1 MADYALAVDVSA
13 EVTAAISDDEGP
25 RVIPI
30 GDADQLTMPVT
41 VDAAGRL
48 LVGNA
53 AASRAGEADLRW
65 WQAQPADSTL
75 APDDAAEHVVSEAER
90 RVSQQLDG
98 RFAALVVTTPTA
110 FPADAGPLLVARLS
124 QRYGG
129 RRIDTRPAVC
139 AAAEFARQTGALTPD
154 SRVLV
159 VDWRAGRLD
168 LAVVEWR
175 EPQFEIVSPPF
186 SSESLPTGAMLT
198 AGLAQTD
205 PVTLRAAFAV
215 VLSGADSPVAA
226 ALLVGSSASR
236 DEVRNAIS
244 ASWPSARIATVAD
257 DAVVLGGAS
266 RAALLVLSPRES
278 PSDAPDVTAPV
289 VDDDV
294 QFTVYRPRSVHPEEW
309 RRLLVF
315 AHKTEPFESH
325 GVRVDP
331 IQQVA
336 QEADALLGQDASS
349 YVQVAQDSD
358 ADLPR
363 GTTIRFVPDVEGV
376 EFNPPVREFS
386 WQLPVHREEFL
397 FRAAR
402 RLQGRVAH
410 GLLSVYVGTVLI
422 ADVRLSIRVD
432 SGSSESDPE
441 PVPASRYRK
450 IFASYSHLDAA
461 IVENVGQVMA
471 AIGDEFMR
479 DVDTLRSGQIWS
491 SQLEGYIR
499 DCDVFQLYWS
509 SNSMTSDLVSN
520 EWHYALALNRP
531 GFIRPVYW
539 EKPRPVSPEQN
550 LPPPELDRLHFSYLP
565 VRVEPLMPAE
575 PSYPA
580 PPSGPVPVTAPTPSP
595 VAPGETGSPA
605 MSQLPPA
612 PPTSVGRPPPPRR
625 RRSTR
630 AILAM
635 SSAAAAVL
643 VGGSLLV
650 ANLGSKGAQ
659 RNDAGRATATPGT
672 SIATPASP
680 APGSSNAAILPPR
693 IGSQLVV
700 SEFISNVNAR
710 DVAGATSLVCP
721 ALQSSYARGF
731 VDPNSALS
739 YRWTEV
745 VLRGTSETSSSL
757 NLTYSVTLSRA
768 TQQLPRTATFRMI
781 EQSGRSVVCG
791 LVVE

>member
-1 MADYALAVDVSA
+1 MADYALAVDVGA
-13 EVTAAISDDEGP
+13 EVTAAISDDKGP
-25 RVIPI
+25 RVVPI
-30 GDADQLTMPVT
+30 GDANQRSLRAN
-41 VDAAGRL
+41 VDLAGRL
-48 LVGNA
+48 QVGNA
-53 AASRAGEADLRW
+53 AIGRASEPDLVW
-65 WQAQPADSTL
+65 WRAQPADSAL
-75 APDDAAEHVVSEAER
+75 APDDTAEHVVSEAER
-90 RVSQQLDG
+90 RVSQQIDG

-110 FPADAGPLLVARLS
+110 FPADAAPLLVARLS
-124 QRYGG
+124 QRYQG
-129 RRIDTRPAVC
+129 RRIGTYPAAC
-139 AAAEFARQTGALTPD
+139 AAAEFAVQTGVLTPD

-159 VDWRAGRLD
+159 VDWRAASLD
-168 LAVVEWR
+168 LAVVRWSGS
-175 EPQFEIVSPPF
+175 QFEIVSPPF
-186 SSESLPTGAMLT
+186 SGESLPTGAMITTGRAQIDPATL
-198 AGLAQTD
+198 LAS
-205 PVTLRAAFAV
+205 LAV
-215 VLSGADSPVAA
+215 VLSGADSPVVA
-226 ALLVGSSASR
+226 ALLVGSAASS

-244 ASWPSARIATVAD
+244 ASLPSARIASVAD

-266 RAALLVLSPRES
+266 RAALLALSPRES
-278 PSDAPDVTAPV
+278 PSNDPDETAPV

-336 QEADALLGQDASS
+336 QEADALLGPEASS
-349 YVQVAQDSD
+349 YMQVAQDSD

-363 GTTIRFVPDVEGV
+363 GTTIRFVPDVDGV

-461 IVENVGQVMA
+461 IVENVGRVMA

-479 DVDTLRSGQIWS
+479 DVDSLRSGQIWS
-491 SQLEGYIR
+491 SQLENYIR
-499 DCDVFQLYWS
+499 ECDVFQLYWS
-509 SNSMTSDLVSN
+509 SNSMISDLVSN

-539 EKPRPVSPEQN
+539 ERPRPMLPERN

-565 VRVEPLMPAE
+565 VRMESPRLAE
-575 PSYPA
+575 PGHPA
-580 PPSGPVPVTAPTPSP
+580 PPSEPVPVTAPAPSP
-595 VAPGETGSPA
+595 VASAEAGSAA
-605 MSQLPPA
+605 MRELPPA
-612 PPTSVGRPPPPRR
+612 PPASVGRPPPPRR
-625 RRSTR
+625 RRPTR

-635 SSAAAAVL
+635 GTAAAAVL

-650 ANLGSKGAQ
+650 ANLGSGGPHHNNA
-659 RNDAGRATATPGT
+659 DVVPPATTFATQ
-672 SIATPASP
+672 ASP
-680 APGSSNAAILPPR
+680 APGNTSDAPPPLAE
-693 IGSQLVV
+693 SEFVV
-700 SEFISNVNAR
+700 SSFISNVNAR
-710 DVAGATSLVCP
+710 NVAGATSLVCP

-731 VDPNSALS
+731 IDPNSALS
-739 YRWTEV
+739 YQWTEV
-745 VLRGTSETSSSL
+745 LFRATRVASSSRG
-757 NLTYSVTLSRA
+757 LTYTVTLRRA
-768 TQQLPRTATFRMI
+768 AERLPRTATFRMI
-781 EQSGRSVVCG
+781 QQSGRSVVCG
-791 LVVE
+791 LVVG

>member
-1 MADYALAVDVSA
+1 MADYALAVDVGA
-13 EVTAAISDDEGP
+13 EVTAAISDDEGL

-30 GDADQLTMPVT
+30 GDADQLSMRAT
-41 VDAAGRL
+41 VDTAGRMQ
-48 LVGNA
+48 VGNA
-53 AASRAGEADLRW
+53 ATSRAGEPDLLW
-65 WQAQPADSTL
+65 WKARPTDSVL
-75 APDDAAEHVVSEAER
+75 APDDTAEHVVSEAER
-90 RVSQQLDG
+90 RVSQQMDG

-110 FPADAGPLLVARLS
+110 FPADATPLLIARLS
-124 QRYGG
+124 QRYRG
-129 RRIDTRPAVC
+129 RRIDTYPAVC
-139 AAAEFARQTGALTPD
+139 AAAEFAVQTGALTPD

-159 VDWRAGRLD
+159 VDWRAASLD
-168 LAVVEWR
+168 LAVVRWS
-175 EPQFEIVSPPF
+175 EPQFEMVSPPF
-186 SSESLPTGAMLT
+186 SSESFPTGAMIT
-198 AGLAQTD
+198 TGGAQID
-205 PVTLRAAFAV
+205 PVKLRAALAV

-226 ALLVGSSASR
+226 ALLVGSTASR

-244 ASWPSARIATVAD
+244 ASLPSARIATVAD
-257 DAVVLGGAS
+257 DAAVLGGAS
-266 RAALLVLSPRES
+266 RAALLALSPRES
-278 PSDAPDVTAPV
+278 PSNDPDVTAPV

-336 QEADALLGQDASS
+336 QEADALLGHEASS

-376 EFNPPVREFS
+376 QFNPPVREFS

-402 RLQGRVAH
+402 HLQGRVAH
-410 GLLSVYVGTVLI
+410 GLLSVYLGTVLI
-422 ADVRLSIRVD
+422 ADVSLSIRVD

-461 IVENVGQVMA
+461 IVENVGRVMA

-479 DVDTLRSGQIWS
+479 DVDSLRSGQIWS
-491 SQLEGYIR
+491 SQLEDYIR

-509 SNSMTSDLVSN
+509 SNSMSSDLVSN
-520 EWHYALALNRP
+520 EWHYALGLNRP

-539 EKPRPVSPEQN
+539 EKPRPVSPERN

-565 VRVEPLMPAE
+565 VRIEFPSLAE
-575 PSYPA
+575 PSHPA
-580 PPSGPVPVTAPTPSP
+580 PPSRPDPGSAAAPSP
-595 VAPGETGSPA
+595 VASGEVGPPA
-605 MSQLPPA
+605 RNELPPA
-612 PPTSVGRPPPPRR
+612 PPASVGRTPPPRR

-635 SSAAAAVL
+635 GTAAAAVL
-643 VGGSLLV
+643 VGGSVLV
-650 ANLGSKGAQ
+650 ANLGRSGSHHNNA
-659 RNDAGRATATPGT
+659 DVVTPPATTF
-672 SIATPASP
+672 ATPASP
-680 APGSSNAAILPPR
+680 APSNSNKPDAPPPQAE
-693 IGSQLVV
+693 SELVV
-700 SEFISNVNAR
+700 SRFINNVNAR
-710 DVAGATSLVCP
+710 NVAGATSLVCP

-731 VDPNSALS
+731 ADPNSALS
-739 YRWTEV
+739 YQWTEV
-745 VLRGTSETSSSL
+745 LLRATRVASSSRS
-757 NLTYSVTLSRA
+757 LTYTVTLRRA
-768 TQQLPRTATFRMI
+768 TEQLPRTATFRMI
-781 EQSGRSVVCG
+781 EQSRRSVVCG